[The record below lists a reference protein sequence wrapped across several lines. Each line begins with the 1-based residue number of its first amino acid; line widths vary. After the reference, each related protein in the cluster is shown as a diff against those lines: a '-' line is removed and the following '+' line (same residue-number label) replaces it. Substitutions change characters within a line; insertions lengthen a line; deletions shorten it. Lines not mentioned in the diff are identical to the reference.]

1 MSPELY
7 MGQALGRAL
16 IVEDNVLLNCL
27 LQEMV
32 QTLGFSVSG
41 VITSADAR
49 EAISRGDFDLMLT
62 DLNLDQGS
70 SGLML
75 AREAMLANRTL
86 RVVIASGLPVP
97 EELESNIGFL
107 QKPFTVGQL
116 RNAIQA

>member
-1 MSPELY
+1 

-32 QTLGFSVSG
+32 QALGFSVAG
-41 VITSADAR
+41 VATCAEAR
-49 EAISRGDFDLMLT
+49 EAIHSGGFDVMLT
-62 DLNLDQGS
+62 DLNLDRGS
-70 SGLML
+70 SGLTL
-75 AREAMLANRTL
+75 AREAMLVNRDM

-97 EELESNIGFL
+97 AELERDIGYL

-116 RNAIQA
+116 QRMIQA

>member
-1 MSPELY
+1 

-32 QTLGFSVSG
+32 QALGFSVAGS
-41 VITSADAR
+41 VTSAEAR
-49 EAISRGDFDLMLT
+49 EAISRGGFDLMLT
-62 DLNLDQGS
+62 DLNLDHGS
-70 SGLML
+70 SGLSL
-75 AREAMLANRTL
+75 AREAMISNRAL

-97 EELESNIGFL
+97 DELEGDIGFL

-116 RNAIQA
+116 QSAIRA